1 MTDLDRDNLDRVLPP
16 APGRADWND
25 VLRRADASRA
35 RNRLGW
41 VGLVAAT
48 LVVVGAASAF
58 GTVRE
63 LVLGPKVSSNIA
75 FMHNTRKNCCPHEL
89 WIMDADG
96 SRPLRLARD
105 ASGAAWSPDGRQI
118 AYFRGQTWRGGIY
131 VVGAD
136 GNGRRQLA
144 RWGVEPDW
152 SPDGGRIVFVSRR
165 DRNAEV
171 YVMNADGS
179 AQRNLT
185 RDPGADLHPAWSPAG
200 RWIAFLSRRD
210 ESYEIDVMNADG
222 SDRRSLA
229 RARGGLE
236 CPRLVARWSEDRV
249 RGGA

>member
-41 VGLVAAT
+41 VGLVAAA

-63 LVLGPKVSSNIA
+63 LFLGPKVSSNIA

-96 SRPLRLARD
+96 SKPLRLARD
-105 ASGAAWSPDGRQI
+105 ASGAAWSPDERQI
-118 AYFRGQTWRGGIY
+118 AYFRVQTWRGGIY

-136 GNGRRQLA
+136 GNGKRQLA
-144 RWGVEPDW
+144 RRGLEPDW
-152 SPDGGRIVFVSRR
+152 SPDGRRIVFVSRR
-165 DRNAEV
+165 RRQRRGLRDERRRERPAEPDARPGGRSSIRPGRRT
-171 YVMNADGS
+171 ADGS
-179 AQRNLT
+179 
-185 RDPGADLHPAWSPAG
+185 
-200 RWIAFLSRRD
+200 
-210 ESYEIDVMNADG
+210 
-222 SDRRSLA
+222 RSCA
-229 RARGGLE
+229 A
-236 CPRLVARWSEDRV
+236 
-249 RGGA
+249 

>member
-35 RNRLGW
+35 RNRLRLGRARR
-41 VGLVAAT
+41 GDT
-48 LVVVGAASAF
+48 SSSSGAASAF

-96 SRPLRLARD
+96 SRPLRLAREL

-118 AYFRGQTWRGGIY
+118 AYFRGQTWRGGGIY

-152 SPDGGRIVFVSRR
+152 SPDGRRIAFVSHR
-165 DRNAEV
+165 DGNAEI
-171 YVMNADGS
+171 YVMNANGS
-179 AQRNLT
+179 AQAEPDGN
-185 RDPGADLHPAWSPAG
+185 AG
-200 RWIAFLSRRD
+200 GDANPLGRRTGRRIAF
-210 ESYEIDVMNADG
+210 VAAATATPG
-222 SDRRSLA
+222 ST
-229 RARGGLE
+229 
-236 CPRLVARWSEDRV
+236 
-249 RGGA
+249 